1 MVKGHPFG
9 GAGGV
14 LRSRHF
20 FVVAVEVLDG
30 EMHVEVLDHVEGAW
44 VKRKLTEKSVEPVFL
59 MEKLMCH

>member
-30 EMHVEVLDHVEGAW
+30 EMHVEVLDHVEGA
-44 VKRKLTEKSVEPVFL
+44 
-59 MEKLMCH
+59 